1 MTEEQPAHTDGL
13 VPATREALNLWVR
26 ELVHHLEVEGIELDM
41 EAVVQISDQADEAVI
56 DPAGPVTTFLIGYV
70 AGLAEATGQADF
82 VTCHRAATRVAE
94 RLLSRRR
101 NAVG

>member
-1 MTEEQPAHTDGL
+1 MTEQQSAHSDAL
-13 VPATREALNLWVR
+13 VPATREALDLWVR
-26 ELVHHLEVEGIELDM
+26 ELVHHLEVEGLQLDV
-41 EAVVQISDQADEAVI
+41 EAVVQISDQADAAVI

-82 VTCHRAATRVAE
+82 ATCHRAATRVAE
-94 RLLSRRR
+94 RLLSRRS